1 MGLFCY
7 TDLLAEPPAR
17 GRWAG
22 RQNLDLI
29 AKKCNLGDWFLIYH
43 LGRNMEPMV
52 YGEFL
57 KEFAKEL
64 ENSVSTLERKPMTV
78 LMTLRTLRGSPHP
91 NQSFNSTLRLSICN
105 MSQASI
111 KPQYYRLQYQ
121 L

>member
-1 MGLFCY
+1 MKMFDKKKNFYFDLRMFSFTCRHGI
-7 TDLLAEPPAR
+7 TDFSKLTSLSLTDCVEEFVSINDFFSFLQVR

-22 RQNLDLI
+22 RPNLDLV

-64 ENSVSTLERKPMTV
+64 ENSVSTLERKPMLV
-78 LMTLRTLRGSPHP
+78 GS
-91 NQSFNSTLRLSICN
+91 
-105 MSQASI
+105 
-111 KPQYYRLQYQ
+111 
-121 L
+121 